1 MLYRHGEPEMVV
13 AAVEAIT
20 QLLSKGSSYEH
31 KKLLDADVFLVAL
44 EFHDDGSQ
52 RQLSLK
58 LLHCI
63 VTHLSYAIILDDQ
76 LGRYL
81 FSLFE

>member
-1 MLYRHGEPEMVV
+1 MVV
-13 AAVEAIT
+13 AAVEAIA
-20 QLLSKGSSYEH
+20 QLLSKGGSYEH
-31 KKLLDADVFLVAL
+31 KKLLEADLFLVAL
-44 EFHDDGSQ
+44 QLHDEGSQ

-63 VTHLSYAIILDDQ
+63 VMHLSYAIILDDQ
-76 LGRYL
+76 LARYL